1 MISPVTILP
10 VIDLVL
16 DKITTPG
23 KEREAA
29 KTILAEILADEKQIR
44 PLYKTIDRMNE
55 QQVALNQ
62 INAASA
68 HIWQSGWGPAAGLIC
83 IVALGWH
90 YLLEPVLSSAFII
103 CGLNLLPLPRANFND
118 LWTLLL
124 ALLGMSGLRSID
136 KKTRTTSAGKDS
148 TRLQTNMKK

>member
-1 MISPVTILP
+1 MIPPAIILP

-16 DKITTPG
+16 DKITNPG
-23 KEREAA
+23 KEREAT
-29 KTILAEILADEKQIR
+29 KTIAAEILADEKQIR
-44 PLYKTIDRMNE
+44 PLYQAIDRMNE

-62 INAASA
+62 IAAASD
-68 HIWQSGWGPAAGLIC
+68 HIWQSGWRPAAGWIC

-90 YLLEPVLSSAFII
+90 YLLEPVLASVLII
-103 CGLNLLPLPRANFND
+103 CGLNVPPLPRADFND

-136 KKTRTTSAGKDS
+136 KKTRTPSAGKDDN
-148 TRLQTNMKK
+148 R

>member
-1 MISPVTILP
+1 MIPPAIILP

-16 DKITTPG
+16 DKITNPG
-23 KEREAA
+23 KEREVA
-29 KTILAEILADEKQIR
+29 KTIAAEILADEKQIR
-44 PLYKTIDRMNE
+44 PLYQAIDRMNE

-62 INAASA
+62 IAAASD
-68 HIWQSGWGPAAGLIC
+68 HIWQSGWRPAAGWIC

-90 YLLEPVLSSAFII
+90 YLLEPVLASVLII
-103 CGLNLLPLPRANFND
+103 CGLNVPPLPRADFND

-136 KKTRTTSAGKDS
+136 KKTRTTSAGKDDN
-148 TRLQTNMKK
+148 R

>member
-1 MISPVTILP
+1 MIPPAIILP

-29 KTILAEILADEKQIR
+29 KTIAAEILADEKQIR
-44 PLYKTIDRMNE
+44 PLYQAIDRMNE

-62 INAASA
+62 IAATSD
-68 HIWQSGWGPAAGLIC
+68 HIWQSGWRPAAGWIC

-90 YLLEPVLSSAFII
+90 YLLEPVLASVLII
-103 CGLNLLPLPRANFND
+103 CGLNVPPLPRADFND

-136 KKTRTTSAGKDS
+136 KKTRTTSAGKDDN
-148 TRLQTNMKK
+148 R